1 MSTHDDILAED
12 QDGRIRSENSINNV
26 MNQDP
31 VPILTPGSG
40 IQDGGKISGSG
51 TGWTSPIYFRELGT
65 IFWVKN
71 T

>member
-31 VPILTPGSG
+31 VPFLTPGSG
-40 IQDGGKISGSG
+40 IQDGGKNIRIRNRMDIPDIFPR
-51 TGWTSPIYFRELGT
+51 TWNNFLG
-65 IFWVKN
+65 
-71 T
+71 